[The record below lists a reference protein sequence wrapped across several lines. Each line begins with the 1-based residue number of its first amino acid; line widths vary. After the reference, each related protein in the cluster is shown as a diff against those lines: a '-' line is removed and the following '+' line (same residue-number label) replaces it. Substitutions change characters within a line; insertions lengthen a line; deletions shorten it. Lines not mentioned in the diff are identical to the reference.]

1 VDDVALPGNNCY
13 FRDRVC
19 YSDSR
24 RPLLPQKRSLGKPFF
39 GWWSQTPL
47 TRALRFVRIVMLFT
61 SEGLQVRKRMN
72 SKLAPSLTS
81 NSTLILKA
89 ITVFA
94 AIFAVYHQDLQLI
107 FFDALQNEATNQAL
121 LVLPI
126 FGFLIYRKR
135 KMLRATI
142 PLKETDQHA
151 SILEMMRRLSTLIG
165 ILLSS
170 ASIIFYWYGS
180 YTFMPLEYHILT
192 MPIFTAGLVLVLFN
206 LETLRQLIFP
216 IAFLFFLTPIP
227 EELLFKLSSVLST
240 SSSSASS
247 AVANLLGA
255 NSVVST
261 SGINPTIIVTRPDN
275 SILGFSLDTACSGVY
290 PLIAFVMFVFFMAY
304 IIRDKPWKKA
314 VIFLIGIPLMYLL
327 NVLRITIVLL
337 FGYHYGEQLAL
348 QTFHLFGGLAL
359 TIIGTV
365 LLLTVAE
372 GVFKIQMFSRGPTA
386 QKCNECQAP
395 SNRQESFCHN
405 CGRLLQYPKIGLRR
419 IDIAKI
425 FAVLTTVSFLILI
438 QAPVY
443 AVTQGPAKLIIQT
456 PTGEQGNTQILPQIE
471 GYNLSFIFRDRD
483 FENRSHQDASL
494 IYQYNPQD
502 TTKENVW
509 AGIEVA
515 QTRSSLHR
523 WEVCEIIWPAT
534 HGYEPNVVQL
544 DLRDIQILENPPIV
558 ARYFAFQYRG
568 SNDTQVVLYWFE
580 TSTLMINDTLE
591 QKQVKISLITYPR
604 SQQEIGETENNL
616 MNFAIAIAGY
626 WQPTKTWTQIALMIS
641 KNGLALST
649 ISAALTV
656 CMIMLSALDIV
667 RRRKTI
673 TRTYSKL
680 PDEDR
685 QILDAVQ
692 KTEKKSM
699 ATMQKI
705 AATYSTTPPDLQPLN
720 ERLDRAEEA
729 GLIRR
734 QIISKNDEPMQTW
747 KSNITTPKQT
757 RGEQGDNAE
766 I

>member
-1 VDDVALPGNNCY
+1 MNSRLALP
-13 FRDRVC
+13 
-19 YSDSR
+19 
-24 RPLLPQKRSLGKPFF
+24 
-39 GWWSQTPL
+39 
-47 TRALRFVRIVMLFT
+47 
-61 SEGLQVRKRMN
+61 
-72 SKLAPSLTS
+72 LTS

-89 ITVFA
+89 VTVFA
-94 AIFAVYHQDLQLI
+94 AILAVYHQDLQLV

-135 KMLRATI
+135 KMLRAVTS
-142 PLKETDQHA
+142 LKETDQHT
-151 SILEMMRRLSTLIG
+151 SIPQRMGRPSTLIG
-165 ILLSS
+165 ILLST
-170 ASIIFYWYGS
+170 ASILFYWYGS

-192 MPIFTAGLVLVLFN
+192 LPTFTAGLVLILFN

-216 IAFLFFLTPIP
+216 ILFLFFLMPIP
-227 EELLFKLSSVLST
+227 EELLFKLSSALST
-240 SSSSASS
+240 TSSLVSS

-290 PLIAFVMFVFFMAY
+290 PLIGFVMFAFLTAY

-314 VIFLIGIPLMYLL
+314 VIFLLGIPLMYLL
-327 NVLRITIVLL
+327 NVLRIIIVLL
-337 FGYHYGEQLAL
+337 LGYHYGEQLAL

-372 GVFKIQMFSRGPTA
+372 GVFKIQMFSRGPRA
-386 QKCNECQAP
+386 QPCSECQAP
-395 SNRQESFCHN
+395 RNLQESFCHN
-405 CGRLLQYPKIGLRR
+405 CGRLLQYPKIELRR
-419 IDIAKI
+419 IDLGKI
-425 FAVLTTVSFLILI
+425 FAVLAAVSFLILV
-438 QAPVY
+438 QAPVF

-456 PTGEQGNTQILPQIE
+456 PTGEQGNIQVLPQIA

-483 FENRSHQDASL
+483 FENRSHQDVSL
-494 IYQYNPQD
+494 MYLYNPQD
-502 TTKENVW
+502 RTKENVW
-509 AGIEVA
+509 VVIEVA

-523 WEVCEIIWPAT
+523 WEVCEIIWPTT
-534 HGYEPNVVQL
+534 HGYEPSVQQL
-544 DLRDIQILENPPIV
+544 DLRDIQILENPPIM
-558 ARYFAFQYRG
+558 ARYFAFQYKG

-591 QKQVKISLITYPR
+591 QKQVKISLISYP
-604 SQQEIGETENNL
+604 SSPQEIGETENDL
-616 MNFAIAIAGY
+616 MNFSPAIAGY

-641 KNGLALST
+641 KNGLALSS
-649 ISAALTV
+649 ISTALTV
-656 CMIMLSALDIV
+656 CMILLSALDAV
-667 RRRKTI
+667 RRRKAI
-673 TRTYSKL
+673 ARTYSKL

-685 QILDAVQ
+685 QIVDAVQ

-699 ATMQKI
+699 ATLQKI
-705 AATYSTTPPDLQPLN
+705 AAAYSSTPPDLKILN

-729 GLIRR
+729 GLIGRKIVNR
-734 QIISKNDEPMQTW
+734 YDEPMQIW
-747 KSNITTPKQT
+747 KSNMVTPKQAG
-757 RGEQGDNAE
+757 REQGAKAE

>member
-1 VDDVALPGNNCY
+1 
-13 FRDRVC
+13 
-19 YSDSR
+19 
-24 RPLLPQKRSLGKPFF
+24 
-39 GWWSQTPL
+39 
-47 TRALRFVRIVMLFT
+47 
-61 SEGLQVRKRMN
+61 MN
-72 SKLAPSLTS
+72 SKLVLSLTS
-81 NSTLILKA
+81 NSTLILKSITAFVA
-89 ITVFA
+89 ILV
-94 AIFAVYHQDLQLI
+94 VYHQDLQLV

-135 KMLRATI
+135 KMLRAVTSS
-142 PLKETDQHA
+142 KETDQHT
-151 SILEMMRRLSTLIG
+151 SIPQRMGHSSTLIG
-165 ILLSS
+165 ILLST

-216 IAFLFFLTPIP
+216 ILFLFFLTPIP
-227 EELLFKLSSVLST
+227 EELLFKLSNILST
-240 SSSSASS
+240 SSSLISS
-247 AVANLLGA
+247 AVANVLGA
-255 NSVVST
+255 NSIVST
-261 SGINPTIIVTRPDN
+261 GGINPTIIVTRPDN

-290 PLIAFVMFVFFMAY
+290 PLIAFVMFAFLTAY

-314 VIFLIGIPLMYLL
+314 VIFLLGIPLMYLL

-337 FGYHYGEQLAL
+337 LGYHYGEQLAL

-372 GVFKIQMFSRGPTA
+372 RIFKIQMFSRGPTA
-386 QKCNECQAP
+386 QPCSECQAP
-395 SNRQESFCHN
+395 SNLQETFCHN
-405 CGRLLQYPKIGLRR
+405 CGRLLQHPKIGLRR
-419 IDIAKI
+419 IDLAKI
-425 FAVLTTVSFLILI
+425 FAVLTAVSFLILI
-438 QAPVY
+438 QAPVF

-456 PTGEQGNTQILPQIE
+456 PAGEQGNTQILPQIE

-494 IYQYNPQD
+494 IYLYNPQD
-502 TTKENVW
+502 RTKENVW
-509 AGIEVA
+509 AAIEVA
-515 QTRSSLHR
+515 QTSSSLHR
-523 WEVCEIIWPAT
+523 WEVCEIIWPT
-534 HGYEPNVVQL
+534 SQGREPNVNQL

-558 ARYFAFQYRG
+558 ARYFAFQYKG
-568 SNDTQVVLYWFE
+568 FNDTQVVLYWYE

-591 QKQVKISLITYPR
+591 QKQVKISLISYP
-604 SQQEIGETENNL
+604 SSPQEIEKTENDL
-616 MNFAIAIAGY
+616 MNFAPAIAGY

-641 KNGLALST
+641 KNGLTLST
-649 ISAALTV
+649 ISTALTV
-656 CMIMLSALDIV
+656 CMILLSALDVV
-667 RRRKTI
+667 RRRKAT
-673 TRTYSKL
+673 TRTYSKI

-685 QILDAVQ
+685 QIVDAVQ

-705 AATYSTTPPDLQPLN
+705 AATYSITPPDLKTLN

-734 QIISKNDEPMQTW
+734 QIISNYDEPMQTW
-747 KSNITTPKQT
+747 KANTTTPKQT
-757 RGEQGDNAE
+757 GGEQGDNTK